1 MPVPAEDRVPSFE
14 EFTAPWE
21 VDSDGNEI
29 PEEEQ
34 EVDRGV
40 LKKLL
45 WNLKRDKARAV
56 QARQAVES
64 ERDDLKDKVE
74 EKARQGESEVD
85 RLKRENEELKAKQR
99 DAGKPDIKTLRL
111 EAALEAGLPRA
122 HIKRLDP
129 DLTELDDLIEDAKA
143 LKASFGGGTGTETDG
158 DEDDNDTPRGRPSR
172 TRTSGDPRGSR
183 RSNEVS
189 VEDMLD
195 KVPSSTGFRI

>member
-1 MPVPAEDRVPSFE
+1 VPAPADEKVPPFE
-14 EFTAPWE
+14 EFKAPWE

-29 PEEEQ
+29 PEEDQ

-45 WNLKRDKARAV
+45 WNLRRDKARAV
-56 QARQAVES
+56 QARQAVET
-64 ERDDLKDKVE
+64 ERDEFKEKVE
-74 EKARQGESEVD
+74 EKAREGESEVD
-85 RLKRENEELKAKQR
+85 RLKRENEELKAKQK

-143 LKASFGGGTGTETDG
+143 LKASFGGSAGTETD
-158 DEDDNDTPRGRPSR
+158 DDDDDADTPRGRPSR

-183 RSNEVS
+183 RSNEIS
-189 VEDMLD
+189 IDDMLD
-195 KVPSSTGFRI
+195 KVPSSSGFRI